1 MVTSDVRYFT
11 QKMGVKSVARN
22 QKELGQGRNEES
34 QKKDKKQNEKSSD
47 EQVIGVLTID
57 VSCVDVL
64 DAHL

>member
-1 MVTSDVRYFT
+1 MRNHKKNG
-11 QKMGVKSVARN
+11 QKN
-22 QKELGQGRNEES
+22 
-34 QKKDKKQNEKSSD
+34 NEKSSD

>member
-1 MVTSDVRYFT
+1 M
-11 QKMGVKSVARN
+11 
-22 QKELGQGRNEES
+22 
-34 QKKDKKQNEKSSD
+34 DKKNKWESSD